1 MYHKLAG
8 VRISF
13 DYNDTFSTSRGK
25 EMAKQLKAEG
35 YDVYIVTGLRES
47 SKSIVEKAA
56 KGIVAPDHIYFTNGQ
71 PKLKTLKELKIKRHY
86 DNNPNVVKD
95 INDNLA
101 FTQGVQF

>member
-8 VRISF
+8 TRISI

-25 EMAKQLKAEG
+25 ELAQRLKNEG
-35 YDVYIVTGLRES
+35 NDVYIVTGLNERNR
-47 SKSIVEKAA
+47 SIVEKAA

-71 PKLKTLKELKIKRHY
+71 SKLKTLKELKIKKHY
-86 DNNPNVVKD
+86 DNNPNVIKD

-101 FTQGVQF
+101 FTVGIKF